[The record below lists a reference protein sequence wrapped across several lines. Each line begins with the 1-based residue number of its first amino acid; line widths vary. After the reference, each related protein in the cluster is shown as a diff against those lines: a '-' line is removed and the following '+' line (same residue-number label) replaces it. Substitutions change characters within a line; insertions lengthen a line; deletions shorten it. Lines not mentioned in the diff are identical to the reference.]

1 MNDVK
6 TVTNRLKILYLYKI
20 LLEKTDNNHY
30 ISMPEIIS
38 QLSLYGISA
47 ARKALYDDIEA
58 LKTYGLDVQQLK
70 GNTSGVKTSCRC
82 SNLFPLPY

>member
-38 QLSLYGISA
+38 QLSLYGISV

-58 LKTYGLDVQQLK
+58 LKMHTMRSILQYQISVWTEWK
-70 GNTSGVKTSCRC
+70 V
-82 SNLFPLPY
+82 